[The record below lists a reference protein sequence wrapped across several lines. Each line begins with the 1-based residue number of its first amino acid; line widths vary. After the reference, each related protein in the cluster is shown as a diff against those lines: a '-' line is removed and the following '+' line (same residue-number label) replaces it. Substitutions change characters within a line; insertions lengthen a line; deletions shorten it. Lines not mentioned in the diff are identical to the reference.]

1 MKTLITK
8 ELIANYIINGVR
20 HKLYT
25 ETNKMYNEMLIF
37 SDGADAGDL
46 LKERRPSESDEILK
60 YREKIYVCI
69 TESTI
74 NKVIMSLNKIR
85 KSSDWNI
92 RYNLAKVSPKINE
105 DETLQRYCEVNYP
118 YYSSTTN
125 WVFNILL
132 KNYLIDSN
140 ALCVVLPLDVFIA
153 ENEMTKPIGLIFNSN
168 NVLQYRQDDYAI
180 VMSTDRATYQYKG
193 VEYDNG
199 KIYYAIDTQRVQK
212 WVQNEP
218 SGGIVMEY
226 DYAHNFGKLPAF
238 KLGGI
243 FKAAYD
249 TDILYQSKIATM
261 IPSLKEAVR
270 EYSDLQAGV
279 VNHLHPT
286 MWAYAN
292 EECKD
297 CLGTGKVKSGTRS
310 ITCTK
315 CKGEGNKIVNPY
327 SMIMVK
333 PPIPG
338 QANVPTP
345 PAGEIP
351 KQIDIIKL
359 QSERVEQHIYKALAS
374 INMEFLAESPLN
386 QSGIAKEID
395 KDELNNFVNSVAE
408 DLISIMDKL
417 YYFINLYRNKIL
429 INNTKELMAQLPV
442 ITVPER
448 YDIISGTYLLEELQ
462 RAKTAGLNA
471 SIIKNMEIEFANKKF
486 NYDSKIKDSMEL
498 VYLLDPF
505 PAVSADDKMAMLM
518 NKGITNI
525 DYIISCNISQFVNR
539 ALMENKN
546 FSSLTYSKQMEV
558 LKSYADEIVK
568 LNSAESDIMDS
579 LKKRIDGAEEQ

>member
-1 MKTLITK
+1 MATLLTT
-8 ELIANYIINGVR
+8 ELVTDYIINGKR
-20 HKLYT
+20 HKLYPQT
-25 ETNKMYNEMLIF
+25 TKSYNEMLIF

-46 LKERRPSESDEILK
+46 IRERRPSESEEIHK
-60 YREKIYVCI
+60 YRDKIYVCI

-74 NKVIMSLNKIR
+74 NRVIMSLNKIR

-92 RYNLAKVSPKINE
+92 RYDLNKVSSKLR
-105 DETLQRYCEVNYP
+105 DGETLQKYCEMKYP
-118 YYSSTTN
+118 FYSSITN
-125 WVFNILL
+125 WMFNICL
-132 KNYLIDSN
+132 KNYLVDSN

-153 ENEMTKPIGLIFNSN
+153 ENEMIKPIGIIFNST
-168 NVLQYRQDDYAI
+168 NVLQYKQDDYAI
-180 VMSTDRATYQYKG
+180 VMSTDKASYTHQG
-193 VEYDNG
+193 VEYNNG
-199 KIYYAIDTQRVQK
+199 KIYYAIDTMRVQK
-212 WVQNEP
+212 WVQNDP
-218 SGGIVMEY
+218 SGSVTMEY
-226 DYAHNFGKLPAF
+226 DYAHNFGELPAF
-238 KLGGI
+238 KLGGL
-243 FKAAYD
+243 FKSAYD
-249 TDILYQSKIATM
+249 TDVLFASKISAM

-310 ITCTK
+310 ITCSK

-359 QSERVEQHIYKALAS
+359 QNERVHDHIYRALAS
-374 INMEFLAESPLN
+374 INMEFLAEVPLS
-386 QSGIAKEID
+386 QSGTAKEVD

-408 DLISIMDKL
+408 DIVAILDKL
-417 YYFINLYRNKIL
+417 YYFINLYRNNIL
-429 INNTKELMAQLPV
+429 IGNSKELKEQLPV
-442 ITVPER
+442 ISVPER

-471 SIIKNMEIEFANKKF
+471 SIIKNMEIEYANKKF
-486 NYDSKIKDSMEL
+486 NYDPQVKDSMEL

-558 LKSYADEIVK
+558 LKSYSDEIVK

>member
-1 MKTLITK
+1 MSTLLTEDIVK
-8 ELIANYIINGVR
+8 EYIVNGKR
-20 HKLYT
+20 HKLYS
-25 ETNKMYNEMLIF
+25 ETCKSYNQMLIF

-46 LKERRPSESDEILK
+46 IRERRPSESEEIHK
-60 YREKIYVCI
+60 YRDKIYVCI

-74 NKVIMSLNKIR
+74 NRVIMSLNKIR

-92 RYNLAKVSPKINE
+92 RYDMNLVSSKLRE
-105 DETLQRYCEVNYP
+105 GETLQRYCEVKYP
-118 YYSSTTN
+118 FYSSVTN
-125 WVFNILL
+125 WMFNIGL
-132 KNYLIDSN
+132 KNYLVDSN

-153 ENEMTKPIGLIFNSN
+153 ENEMIKPIGIIFNST
-168 NVLQYRQDDYAI
+168 NVLQYKQDDYAI
-180 VMSTDRATYQYKG
+180 VMSTDKASYTHQG
-193 VEYDNG
+193 VEYNNG
-199 KIYYAIDTQRVQK
+199 KIYYAIDTMRVQK
-212 WVQNEP
+212 WVQNDP
-218 SGGIVMEY
+218 SGSVTMEY
-226 DYAHNFGKLPAF
+226 DYAHNFGELPAF
-238 KLGGI
+238 KLGGL
-243 FKAAYD
+243 FKSAYD
-249 TDILYQSKIATM
+249 TDVLFASKISAM

-310 ITCTK
+310 ITCAK

-359 QSERVEQHIYKALAS
+359 QNERVHDHIYRALAS
-374 INMEFLAESPLN
+374 INMEFLAEVPLS
-386 QSGIAKEID
+386 QSGTAKEVD

-408 DLISIMDKL
+408 DIVAILDKL
-417 YYFINLYRNKIL
+417 YYFINLYRNNIL
-429 INNTKELMAQLPV
+429 IGNSQELKEQLPV
-442 ITVPER
+442 ISVPER

-471 SIIKNMEIEFANKKF
+471 SIIKNMEIEYANKKF
-486 NYDSKIKDSMEL
+486 NYDPQVKDSMEL
-498 VYLLDPF
+498 VYRLDPF
-505 PAVSADDKMAMLM
+505 PAISQDDKMAMLM
-518 NKGITNI
+518 NKGITSV
-525 DYIISCNISQFVNR
+525 DYIISCNINKFVTR
-539 ALMENKN
+539 AMTENAN
-546 FSSLTYSKQMEV
+546 FASLTYEKQLDV
-558 LKSYADEIVK
+558 LTSYAEEIIVA
-568 LNSAESDIMDS
+568 NNTETEITSA
-579 LKKRIDGAEEQ
+579 LKKTIGDTGEV

>member
-1 MKTLITK
+1 MATLLTT
-8 ELIANYIINGVR
+8 ELVTDYIINGKR
-20 HKLYT
+20 HKLYPQT
-25 ETNKMYNEMLIF
+25 TKSYNEMLIF
-37 SDGADAGDL
+37 SDGADAGEL
-46 LKERRPSESDEILK
+46 LRERRPSESDEILK
-60 YREKIYVCI
+60 YREKIYICI

-92 RYNLAKVSPKINE
+92 RYDTSKVSPKINE
-105 DETLQRYCEVNYP
+105 DETLQHYCEYNYP
-118 YYSSTTN
+118 FYSSVTN
-125 WVFNILL
+125 WLFNICL

-140 ALCVVLPLDVFIA
+140 ALCVVIPLDVFIA
-153 ENEMTKPIGLIFNSN
+153 ENEILKPFGLIFNSDN
-168 NVLQYRQDDYAI
+168 ILHYKQDEFAI
-180 VMSTDRATYQYKG
+180 VMSTDQATYNYKG
-193 VEYDNG
+193 VEYNNG
-199 KIYYAIDTQRVQK
+199 KIYYAIDTVRIQK
-212 WVQNEP
+212 WVQNDP
-218 SGGIVMEY
+218 SGNIVMEY
-226 DYAHNFGKLPAF
+226 EYNHNFGKLPAF
-238 KLGGI
+238 KLKGI
-243 FKAAYD
+243 FKRAYD
-249 TDILYQSKIATM
+249 TDILYQSKISTM
-261 IPSLKEAVR
+261 IPHLKEAVR

-327 SMIMVK
+327 STIMVK

-442 ITVPER
+442 ISVPER

-471 SIIKNMEIEFANKKF
+471 SIIKNMEIEYANKKF
-486 NYDSKIKDSMEL
+486 NYDPQVKDSMEL

-518 NKGITNI
+518 NKGITSV
-525 DYIISCNISQFVNR
+525 DYIISCNINKFVTR
-539 ALMENKN
+539 AIMENAN
-546 FSSLTYSKQMEV
+546 FASLTYEKQLDV
-558 LKSYADEIVK
+558 LMAYAEEIIAA
-568 LNSAESDIMDS
+568 NNTETEITNS
-579 LKKRIDGAEEQ
+579 LKKTIGDTGKL

>member
-1 MKTLITK
+1 MATLLTT
-8 ELIANYIINGVR
+8 ELVTDYIINGKR
-20 HKLYT
+20 HKLYPQT
-25 ETNKMYNEMLIF
+25 TKSYNQMLIF

-46 LKERRPSESDEILK
+46 IRERRPSESEEIHK
-60 YREKIYVCI
+60 YRDKIYVCI

-74 NKVIMSLNKIR
+74 NRVIMSLNKIR

-92 RYNLAKVSPKINE
+92 RYDMNKVSSKLRE
-105 DETLQRYCEVNYP
+105 GETLQRYCEVKYP
-118 YYSSTTN
+118 FYSSITN
-125 WVFNILL
+125 WMFNIGL
-132 KNYLIDSN
+132 KNYLVDSN

-153 ENEMTKPIGLIFNSN
+153 ENEMIKPIGIIFNST
-168 NVLQYRQDDYAI
+168 NVLQYKQDDYAI
-180 VMSTDRATYQYKG
+180 VMSTDKATYIHKG

-199 KIYYAIDTQRVQK
+199 KIYYAIDTMRVQK
-212 WVQNEP
+212 WVQNDP
-218 SGGIVMEY
+218 SGSVTMEY
-226 DYAHNFGKLPAF
+226 DYVHNFGELPAF
-238 KLGGI
+238 KVGGL

-249 TDILYQSKIATM
+249 TDVLFASKISAM

-359 QSERVEQHIYKALAS
+359 QNDRVNDHIYRALAS
-374 INMEFLAESPLN
+374 INMEFLAEVPLS
-386 QSGIAKEID
+386 QSGTAKEVD

-408 DLISIMDKL
+408 DIIAILDKM
-417 YYFINLYRNKIL
+417 YHFINLYRNKIL
-429 INNTKELMAQLPV
+429 IGNTDELMAQLPV
-442 ITVPER
+442 ISVPER
-448 YDIISGTYLLEELQ
+448 YDIISGAYLLDELQ

-471 SIIKNMEIEFANKKF
+471 SIIKNMEIEYANKKF
-486 NYDSKIKDSMEL
+486 NYDPQVKDSMEL

>member
-1 MKTLITK
+1 LTADIVK
-8 ELIANYIINGVR
+8 EYIVNGKR
-20 HKLYT
+20 HKLYS
-25 ETNKMYNEMLIF
+25 ETCKSYNQMLIF

-46 LKERRPSESDEILK
+46 IRERRPSESEEIHK
-60 YREKIYVCI
+60 YRDKIYVCI

-74 NKVIMSLNKIR
+74 NRVIMSLNKIR

-92 RYNLAKVSPKINE
+92 RYDMNLVSSKLRE
-105 DETLQRYCEVNYP
+105 GETLQRYCEVKYP
-118 YYSSTTN
+118 FYSSITN
-125 WVFNILL
+125 WMFNIGL
-132 KNYLIDSN
+132 KNYLVDSN

-153 ENEMTKPIGLIFNSN
+153 ENEMIKPIGIIFNST
-168 NVLQYRQDDYAI
+168 NVLQYKQDDYAI
-180 VMSTDRATYQYKG
+180 VMSTDKATYIHKG

-199 KIYYAIDTQRVQK
+199 KIYYAIDTVRIQK
-212 WVQNEP
+212 WVQNDP
-218 SGGIVMEY
+218 SGNIVMEY
-226 DYAHNFGKLPAF
+226 EYNHNFGKLPAF
-238 KLGGI
+238 KLKGI
-243 FKAAYD
+243 FKRAYD
-249 TDILYQSKIATM
+249 TDILYQSKISTM
-261 IPSLKEAVR
+261 IPHLKEAVR
-270 EYSDLQAGV
+270 EYLDLQAGV

-310 ITCTK
+310 ITCSK

-359 QSERVEQHIYKALAS
+359 QNERVNDHIYKSLAS
-374 INMEFLAESPLN
+374 INMEFLAEVPLS
-386 QSGIAKEID
+386 QSGVAKEVD
-395 KDELNNFVNSVAE
+395 KDELNNFVHSVAE
-408 DLISIMDKL
+408 DLISILDNL
-417 YYFINLYRNKIL
+417 YYFINLYRNKIR
-429 INNTKELMAQLPV
+429 IGNDKELMEQLPV
-442 ITVPER
+442 ISVPER

-471 SIIKNMEIEFANKKF
+471 SIIKNMEIEYANKKF
-486 NYDSKIKDSMEL
+486 NYDPQVKDSMEL

-518 NKGITNI
+518 NKGITSV

>member
-1 MKTLITK
+1 
-8 ELIANYIINGVR
+8 
-20 HKLYT
+20 
-25 ETNKMYNEMLIF
+25 
-37 SDGADAGDL
+37 
-46 LKERRPSESDEILK
+46 
-60 YREKIYVCI
+60 
-69 TESTI
+69 
-74 NKVIMSLNKIR
+74 
-85 KSSDWNI
+85 
-92 RYNLAKVSPKINE
+92 
-105 DETLQRYCEVNYP
+105 
-118 YYSSTTN
+118 
-125 WVFNILL
+125 
-132 KNYLIDSN
+132 
-140 ALCVVLPLDVFIA
+140 
-153 ENEMTKPIGLIFNSN
+153 
-168 NVLQYRQDDYAI
+168 
-180 VMSTDRATYQYKG
+180 
-193 VEYDNG
+193 
-199 KIYYAIDTQRVQK
+199 
-212 WVQNEP
+212 
-218 SGGIVMEY
+218 
-226 DYAHNFGKLPAF
+226 
-238 KLGGI
+238 
-243 FKAAYD
+243 
-249 TDILYQSKIATM
+249 M

-310 ITCTK
+310 ITCAK

-359 QSERVEQHIYKALAS
+359 QNERVHDHIYRALAS
-374 INMEFLAESPLN
+374 INMEFLAEVPLS
-386 QSGIAKEID
+386 QSGVAKEVD
-395 KDELNNFVNSVAE
+395 KDELNNFVHSVAE
-408 DLISIMDKL
+408 DLISILDNL
-417 YYFINLYRNKIL
+417 YYFINLYRNKIR
-429 INNTKELMAQLPV
+429 IGNDKELMEQLPV
-442 ITVPER
+442 ISVPER

-471 SIIKNMEIEFANKKF
+471 SIIKNMEIEYANKKF
-486 NYDSKIKDSMEL
+486 NYDPQVKDSMEL

-518 NKGITNI
+518 NKGITSV

>member
-1 MKTLITK
+1 MATLLTTELITD
-8 ELIANYIINGVR
+8 YIINGKR
-20 HKLYT
+20 HKLYQQT
-25 ETNKMYNEMLIF
+25 TQSYNEMLIF
-37 SDGADAGDL
+37 SDGADAGEL
-46 LKERRPSESDEILK
+46 LRERRPSESDEILK
-60 YREKIYVCI
+60 YREKIYICI

-92 RYNLAKVSPKINE
+92 RYDLSKVSPKINE
-105 DETLQRYCEVNYP
+105 DETLQHYCEYNYP
-118 YYSSTTN
+118 LYSSVTN
-125 WVFNILL
+125 WLFNICL

-140 ALCVVLPLDVFIA
+140 ALCVVIPLDVFIA
-153 ENEMTKPIGLIFNSN
+153 ENEILKPFGLIFNSDN
-168 NVLQYRQDDYAI
+168 ILHYKQDEFAI
-180 VMSTDRATYQYKG
+180 VMSTDQATYNYKG
-193 VEYDNG
+193 VEYNNG
-199 KIYYAIDTQRVQK
+199 KIYYAIDTVRIQK
-212 WVQNEP
+212 WVQNDP
-218 SGGIVMEY
+218 SGNIVMEY
-226 DYAHNFGKLPAF
+226 EYNHNFGKLPAF
-238 KLGGI
+238 KLKGI
-243 FKAAYD
+243 FKRAYD
-249 TDILYQSKIATM
+249 TDILYQSKISTM
-261 IPSLKEAVR
+261 IPHLKEAVR

-292 EECKD
+292 EECKE
-297 CLGTGKVKSGTRS
+297 CSGSGKVKSGTRS
-310 ITCTK
+310 ITCSK
-315 CKGEGNKIVNPY
+315 CNGEGNKIVNPY

-359 QSERVEQHIYKALAS
+359 QNERVNDHIYKSLAS
-374 INMEFLAESPLN
+374 INMEFLAEVPLS
-386 QSGIAKEID
+386 QSGVAKEVD
-395 KDELNNFVNSVAE
+395 KDELNNFVHSVAE
-408 DLISIMDKL
+408 DLISILDNL
-417 YYFINLYRNKIL
+417 YYFINLYRNKIR
-429 INNTKELMAQLPV
+429 IGNDKELMEQLPV
-442 ITVPER
+442 ISVPER

-462 RAKTAGLNA
+462 RAKTAGVNSA
-471 SIIKNMEIEFANKKF
+471 IIKNMEIEYANKKF
-486 NYDSKIKDSMEL
+486 NYNTKVKDSMEL

-546 FSSLTYSKQMEV
+546 FSSLTYSKQMDV

-579 LKKRIDGAEEQ
+579 LKTRIDGAEEE

>member
-1 MKTLITK
+1 MSTLLST
-8 ELIANYIINGVR
+8 ELIKDYIVNGKR
-20 HKLYT
+20 HKLYA
-25 ETNKMYNEMLIF
+25 ETCKRYNEMLIF

-46 LKERRPSESDEILK
+46 IRERRPSESEEIHK
-60 YREKIYVCI
+60 YRDKIYVCI

-74 NKVIMSLNKIR
+74 NRVIMSLNKIR

-92 RYNLAKVSPKINE
+92 RYDMNKVSSKLRE
-105 DETLQRYCEVNYP
+105 GETLQRYCDVKYP
-118 YYSSTTN
+118 FYSSITN
-125 WVFNILL
+125 WMFNIGL
-132 KNYLIDSN
+132 KNYLVDSN

-153 ENEMTKPIGLIFNSN
+153 ENEMIKPIGIIFNST
-168 NVLQYRQDDYAI
+168 NVLQYKQDDYAI
-180 VMSTDRATYQYKG
+180 VMSTDKATYIHKG

-199 KIYYAIDTQRVQK
+199 KIYYAIDTMRVQK
-212 WVQNEP
+212 WVQNDP
-218 SGGIVMEY
+218 SGSVTMEY
-226 DYAHNFGKLPAF
+226 DYAHNFGELPAF
-238 KLGGI
+238 KVGGL

-249 TDILYQSKIATM
+249 TDVLFASKISAM

-310 ITCTK
+310 ITCAK

-359 QSERVEQHIYKALAS
+359 QNERVHDHIYRALAS
-374 INMEFLAESPLN
+374 INMEFLAEVPLS
-386 QSGIAKEID
+386 QSGTAKEVD

-408 DLISIMDKL
+408 DIIAILDKM
-417 YYFINLYRNKIL
+417 YHFINLYRNKIL
-429 INNTKELMAQLPV
+429 IGNTDELMAQLPV
-442 ITVPER
+442 ISVPER
-448 YDIISGTYLLEELQ
+448 YDIISGTYLLDELQ

-471 SIIKNMEIEFANKKF
+471 SIIKNMEIEYANKKF
-486 NYDSKIKDSMEL
+486 NYDPQVKDSMEL

-518 NKGITNI
+518 NKGITSV

-546 FSSLTYSKQMEV
+546 FSSLTYSKQMVV

>member
-1 MKTLITK
+1 MSTLLTEDIVK
-8 ELIANYIINGVR
+8 EYIVNGKR
-20 HKLYT
+20 HKLYS
-25 ETNKMYNEMLIF
+25 ETCKSYNQMLIF
-37 SDGADAGDL
+37 SDGADAGEL
-46 LKERRPSESDEILK
+46 LRERRPSESDEILK
-60 YREKIYVCI
+60 YREKIYICI

-92 RYNLAKVSPKINE
+92 RYDTSKVSPKINE
-105 DETLQRYCEVNYP
+105 DETLQHYCEYNYP
-118 YYSSTTN
+118 FYSSVTN
-125 WVFNILL
+125 WLFNICL

-140 ALCVVLPLDVFIA
+140 ALCVVIPLDVFIA
-153 ENEMTKPIGLIFNSN
+153 ENEILKPFGLIFNSDN
-168 NVLQYRQDDYAI
+168 ILHYKQDEFAI
-180 VMSTDRATYQYKG
+180 VMSTDQATYNYKG
-193 VEYDNG
+193 VEYNNG
-199 KIYYAIDTQRVQK
+199 KIYYAIDTVRIQK
-212 WVQNEP
+212 WVQNDP
-218 SGGIVMEY
+218 SGNIVMEY
-226 DYAHNFGKLPAF
+226 EYNHNFGKLPAF
-238 KLGGI
+238 KLKGI
-243 FKAAYD
+243 FKRAYD
-249 TDILYQSKIATM
+249 TDILYQSKISTM
-261 IPSLKEAVR
+261 IPHLKEAVR

-310 ITCTK
+310 ITCSK

-359 QSERVEQHIYKALAS
+359 QNERVNDHIYKSLAS
-374 INMEFLAESPLN
+374 INMEFLAEVPLS
-386 QSGIAKEID
+386 QSGVAKEVD
-395 KDELNNFVNSVAE
+395 KDELNNFVHSVAE
-408 DLISIMDKL
+408 DLISILDNL
-417 YYFINLYRNKIL
+417 YYFINLYRNKIR
-429 INNTKELMAQLPV
+429 IGNDKELMEQLPV
-442 ITVPER
+442 ISVPER
-448 YDIISGTYLLEELQ
+448 CDIISGTYLLDELQ

-471 SIIKNMEIEFANKKF
+471 SIIKNMEIEYANKKF
-486 NYDSKIKDSMEL
+486 NYDPQVKDSMEL
-498 VYLLDPF
+498 VYRLDPF
-505 PAVSADDKMAMLM
+505 PAISQDDKMAMLM
-518 NKGITNI
+518 NKGITTV

>member
-1 MKTLITK
+1 MATILTT
-8 ELIANYIINGVR
+8 ELVTDYIINGKR
-20 HKLYT
+20 HKLYPQT
-25 ETNKMYNEMLIF
+25 TKSYNEMLIF
-37 SDGADAGDL
+37 SDGADAGEL
-46 LKERRPSESDEILK
+46 LRERRPSESEEIFK
-60 YREKIYVCI
+60 YREKIYICI

-92 RYNLAKVSPKINE
+92 RYDLNKVSSKLR
-105 DETLQRYCEVNYP
+105 DGETLQKYCEMKYP
-118 YYSSTTN
+118 FYSSITN
-125 WVFNILL
+125 WMFNICL

-140 ALCVVLPLDVFIA
+140 ALCVVIPLDVFIA
-153 ENEMTKPIGLIFNSN
+153 ENEMIKPIGIIFNST
-168 NVLQYRQDDYAI
+168 NVLQYKQDDYAI
-180 VMSTDRATYQYKG
+180 VMSTDKASYTHQG
-193 VEYDNG
+193 VEYNNG
-199 KIYYAIDTQRVQK
+199 KIYYAIDTMRVQK
-212 WVQNEP
+212 WVQNDP
-218 SGGIVMEY
+218 SGSVTMEY
-226 DYAHNFGKLPAF
+226 DYAHNFGELPAF
-238 KLGGI
+238 KLGGL
-243 FKAAYD
+243 FKSAYD
-249 TDILYQSKIATM
+249 TDVLFASKISAM

-310 ITCTK
+310 ITCSK

-359 QSERVEQHIYKALAS
+359 QNERVHDHIYRALAS
-374 INMEFLAESPLN
+374 INMEFLAEVPLS
-386 QSGIAKEID
+386 QSGTAKEVD

-408 DLISIMDKL
+408 DIVAILDKL
-417 YYFINLYRNKIL
+417 YYFINLYRNNIL
-429 INNTKELMAQLPV
+429 IGNYKELKEQLPV
-442 ITVPER
+442 ISVPER

-471 SIIKNMEIEFANKKF
+471 SIIKNMEIEYANKKF
-486 NYDSKIKDSMEL
+486 NYDPQVKDSMEL

-558 LKSYADEIVK
+558 LKSYSDEIVK

>member
-1 MKTLITK
+1 MATLLTT
-8 ELIANYIINGVR
+8 ELVTDYIINGKR
-20 HKLYT
+20 HKLYPQT
-25 ETNKMYNEMLIF
+25 TKSYNEMLIF
-37 SDGADAGDL
+37 SDGADAGEL
-46 LKERRPSESDEILK
+46 LRERRPSESDEILK
-60 YREKIYVCI
+60 YREKIYICI

-92 RYNLAKVSPKINE
+92 RYDTSKVSPKINE
-105 DETLQRYCEVNYP
+105 DETLQHYCEYNYP
-118 YYSSTTN
+118 FYSSVTN
-125 WVFNILL
+125 WLFNICL

-140 ALCVVLPLDVFIA
+140 ALCVVIPLDVFIA
-153 ENEMTKPIGLIFNSN
+153 ENEILKPFGLIFNSDN
-168 NVLQYRQDDYAI
+168 ILHYKQDEFAI
-180 VMSTDRATYQYKG
+180 VMSTDQATYNYKG
-193 VEYDNG
+193 VEYNNG
-199 KIYYAIDTQRVQK
+199 KIYYAIDTVRIQK
-212 WVQNEP
+212 WVQNDP
-218 SGGIVMEY
+218 SGNIVMEY
-226 DYAHNFGKLPAF
+226 EYNHNFGKLPAF
-238 KLGGI
+238 KLKGI
-243 FKAAYD
+243 FKRAYD
-249 TDILYQSKIATM
+249 TDILYQSKISTM
-261 IPSLKEAVR
+261 IPHLKEAVR

-310 ITCTK
+310 ITCSK

-359 QSERVEQHIYKALAS
+359 QNERVNDHIYKSLAS
-374 INMEFLAESPLN
+374 INMEFLAEVPLS
-386 QSGIAKEID
+386 QSGVAKEVD
-395 KDELNNFVNSVAE
+395 KDELNNFVHSVAE
-408 DLISIMDKL
+408 DLISILDNL
-417 YYFINLYRNKIL
+417 YYFINLYRNKIR
-429 INNTKELMAQLPV
+429 IGNDKELMEQLPV
-442 ITVPER
+442 ISVPER
-448 YDIISGTYLLEELQ
+448 YDIISGTYLLDELQ

-471 SIIKNMEIEFANKKF
+471 SIIKNMEIEYANKKF
-486 NYDSKIKDSMEL
+486 NYDPQVKDSMEL

-518 NKGITNI
+518 NKGITSV

>member
-1 MKTLITK
+1 MATLLTT
-8 ELIANYIINGVR
+8 ELVTDYIINGKR
-20 HKLYT
+20 HKLYPQT
-25 ETNKMYNEMLIF
+25 TKSYNEMLIF
-37 SDGADAGDL
+37 SDGADAGEL
-46 LKERRPSESDEILK
+46 LRERRPSESEEIFK
-60 YREKIYVCI
+60 YREKIYICI

-92 RYNLAKVSPKINE
+92 RYDLNKVSPKINE
-105 DETLQRYCEVNYP
+105 DETLQHYCEYNYP
-118 YYSSTTN
+118 FYSSVTN
-125 WVFNILL
+125 WLFNICL

-140 ALCVVLPLDVFIA
+140 ALCVVIPLDVFIA
-153 ENEMTKPIGLIFNSN
+153 ENEILKPFSLIFNSDN
-168 NVLQYRQDDYAI
+168 ILHYKQDEFAI
-180 VMSTDRATYQYKG
+180 VMSTDQATYNYKG
-193 VEYDNG
+193 VEYNNG
-199 KIYYAIDTQRVQK
+199 RIYYAIDTMRVQK

-218 SGGIVMEY
+218 SGNIVMEY
-226 DYAHNFGKLPAF
+226 EYNHNFGKLPAF
-238 KLGGI
+238 KLKGV
-243 FKAAYD
+243 FKRAYD
-249 TDILYQSKIATM
+249 TEILYQSKISTM
-261 IPSLKEAVR
+261 IPHLKEAVR

-310 ITCTK
+310 ITCSK
-315 CKGEGNKIVNPY
+315 CNGEGNKIVNPY

-359 QSERVEQHIYKALAS
+359 QNERVNDHIYKSLAS
-374 INMEFLAESPLN
+374 INMEFLAEVPLS
-386 QSGIAKEID
+386 QSGVAKEVD
-395 KDELNNFVNSVAE
+395 KDELNNFVHSVAE
-408 DLISIMDKL
+408 DLISILDNL
-417 YYFINLYRNKIL
+417 YFFINLYRNKIR
-429 INNTKELMAQLPV
+429 IGNDKELMEQLPV
-442 ITVPER
+442 ISVPER

-462 RAKTAGLNA
+462 RAKTAGVNSA
-471 SIIKNMEIEFANKKF
+471 IIKNMEIEYANKKF
-486 NYDSKIKDSMEL
+486 NYDPQVKDSMEL
-498 VYLLDPF
+498 VYRLDPF
-505 PAVSADDKMAMLM
+505 PAISQDDKMAMLM
-518 NKGITNI
+518 NKGITSV

>member
-1 MKTLITK
+1 MATLLTT
-8 ELIANYIINGVR
+8 ELVTDYIINGKR
-20 HKLYT
+20 HKLYPQT
-25 ETNKMYNEMLIF
+25 TKSYNEMLIF

-46 LKERRPSESDEILK
+46 IRERRPSESEEIHK
-60 YREKIYVCI
+60 YRDKIYVCI

-74 NKVIMSLNKIR
+74 NRVIMSLNKIR

-92 RYNLAKVSPKINE
+92 RYDLNKVSSKLR
-105 DETLQRYCEVNYP
+105 DGETLQKYCEMKYP
-118 YYSSTTN
+118 FYSSITN
-125 WVFNILL
+125 WMFNICL

-140 ALCVVLPLDVFIA
+140 ALCVVIPLDVFIA
-153 ENEMTKPIGLIFNSN
+153 ENEMIKPIGIIFNST
-168 NVLQYRQDDYAI
+168 NVLQYKQDDYAI
-180 VMSTDRATYQYKG
+180 VMSTDKASYTHQG
-193 VEYDNG
+193 VEYNNG
-199 KIYYAIDTQRVQK
+199 KIYYAIDTMRVQK
-212 WVQNEP
+212 WVQNDP
-218 SGGIVMEY
+218 SGSVTMEY
-226 DYAHNFGKLPAF
+226 DYAHNFGELPAF
-238 KLGGI
+238 KLGGL
-243 FKAAYD
+243 FKSAYD
-249 TDILYQSKIATM
+249 TDVLFASKISAM

-310 ITCTK
+310 ITCSK

-359 QSERVEQHIYKALAS
+359 QNERVHDHIYRALAS
-374 INMEFLAESPLN
+374 INMEFLAEVPLS
-386 QSGIAKEID
+386 QSGTAKEVD

-408 DLISIMDKL
+408 DIVAILDKL
-417 YYFINLYRNKIL
+417 YYFINLYRNNIL
-429 INNTKELMAQLPV
+429 IGNYKELKEQLPV
-442 ITVPER
+442 ISVPER

-471 SIIKNMEIEFANKKF
+471 SIIKNMEIEYANKKF
-486 NYDSKIKDSMEL
+486 NYDPQVKDSMEL

-558 LKSYADEIVK
+558 LKSYSDEIVK